1 MATWV
6 KKNPQSQHVSF
17 SIFSSFSWS
26 FWALPIKITFV
37 SGHIL
42 SQNVLFVVML
52 LIISACTK
60 TWNNKTK
67 RPKRNDRCDWNKTT
81 TTIETSGCWKV
92 AEICRLH
99 FRYSHAFKDFT
110 YQSRHTKLNFFFLHA
125 SSWNYNLTLIIICSF
140 QYGTPASLN
149 TEAYTERRDNR

>member
-1 MATWV
+1 MRSIVQRLLVMVYHFLCNTVYFIIAQAYGYLG
-6 KKNPQSQHVSF
+6 KKKKPQSQHVSF
-17 SIFSSFSWS
+17 SIFSPFSWS
-26 FWALPIKITFV
+26 FWALLIKITFV

-42 SQNVLFVVML
+42 SQNVKFVVKS

-92 AEICRLH
+92 A
-99 FRYSHAFKDFT
+99 DFT
-110 YQSRHTKLNFFFLHA
+110 SDILSHLRILHIKAVTRNLIFF
-125 SSWNYNLTLIIICSF
+125 SSTQAAETIIWH
-140 QYGTPASLN
+140 L
-149 TEAYTERRDNR
+149 